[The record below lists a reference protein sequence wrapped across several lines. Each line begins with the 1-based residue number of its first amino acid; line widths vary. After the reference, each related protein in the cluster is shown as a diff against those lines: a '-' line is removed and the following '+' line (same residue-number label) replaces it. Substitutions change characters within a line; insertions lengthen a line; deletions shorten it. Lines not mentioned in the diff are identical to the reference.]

1 MHTHRHLRNRQQGLH
16 ATQPCD
22 HELEW
27 WKFRRWANTVE
38 ASDVNRRLRIL
49 VKTNPIALKLWEE
62 YSDRLTR
69 GAYKRSIFW
78 DGNHSTGV
86 ETSTGLKNLD
96 YSGLNKYRN

>member
-49 VKTNPIALKLWEE
+49 VKTNPIALKLWDE

-96 YSGLNKYRN
+96 YSGLYKYRN

>member
-69 GAYKRSIFW
+69 GAYTS
-78 DGNHSTGV
+78 V

-96 YSGLNKYRN
+96 YSGLYKYRN

>member
-1 MHTHRHLRNRQQGLH
+1 MHEHRHQRNRQQGSH
-16 ATQPCD
+16 ATQPSD

-27 WKFRRWANTVE
+27 RKFRRWANTAEV
-38 ASDVNRRLRIL
+38 ADVNCRLRVL
-49 VKTNPIALKLWEE
+49 VQTNPIALKLWED

-86 ETSTGLKNLD
+86 ETSSGLKNLD
-96 YSGLNKYRN
+96 YSGLYKYCN